1 MRAEILRP
9 CMVIDNFIDGTMEPY
24 SYEDYLRDF
33 VNHSDYFLQK
43 SNGKPYSKP
52 VSESNG
58 EWDCI
63 SDGYSFDFKLFTS
76 QSRLQAAR
84 IFSQSITLVAP
95 GVVLYGPPLVSKND
109 ENYKEITCII
119 PYAMFRSLNFNE
131 IVEIRK
137 KEKYAKEL
145 EKEVVQ
151 IIKKFETKKNLM
163 MFFPYNINFDLNDDF
178 ESGKNLALNSIYSDF
193 KKLFQYR
200 TENCAEYDTYIA
212 FIYQARN
219 FMIMRWR
226 YNTDSEKHIILQFR
240 TIFRKTI
247 GRRNL
252 KCPFSI
258 SLRPPMKI
266 LLLPPMNPPR
276 CARTATRARRNW
288 KKSLSGCCVS
298 RAIPICRCIPRMN

>member
-1 MRAEILRP
+1 MKYTEMRAEILRP

-84 IFSQSITLVAP
+84 IFSQSIKLVAP
-95 GVVLYGPPLVSKND
+95 GVVLYGPPLISKND

-137 KEKYAKEL
+137 KEKNAKEL

-193 KKLFQYR
+193 KELFQYR

-219 FMIMRWR
+219 FMITRWTGEKLECVDIIPTQRSTLFCDLER
-226 YNTDSEKHIILQFR
+226 Y
-240 TIFRKTI
+240 
-247 GRRNL
+247 
-252 KCPFSI
+252 
-258 SLRPPMKI
+258 
-266 LLLPPMNPPR
+266 
-276 CARTATRARRNW
+276 
-288 KKSLSGCCVS
+288 SGKPL
-298 RAIPICRCIPRMN
+298 AGGI

>member
-1 MRAEILRP
+1 LKYTEMRAEILRP

-163 MFFPYNINFDLNDDF
+163 MFFPYN
-178 ESGKNLALNSIYSDF
+178 S
-193 KKLFQYR
+193 
-200 TENCAEYDTYIA
+200 T
-212 FIYQARN
+212 
-219 FMIMRWR
+219 
-226 YNTDSEKHIILQFR
+226 
-240 TIFRKTI
+240 
-247 GRRNL
+247 
-252 KCPFSI
+252 
-258 SLRPPMKI
+258 
-266 LLLPPMNPPR
+266 
-276 CARTATRARRNW
+276 
-288 KKSLSGCCVS
+288 
-298 RAIPICRCIPRMN
+298 